1 MPVHIHTMRG
11 WSARM
16 LALVPIPFLLGWSL
30 TSGTNDAKLAQVS
43 GRVTFADRPCAGAI
57 YFLPEDR
64 SGTMAMGPLKPDGSF
79 QLYVNG
85 LEGQRGAL
93 PGRYR
98 AVVYSRVLDGTGSSV
113 VRRFGD
119 PSTTGLPVH
128 VKPDWSYFRIDL
140 R

>member
-1 MPVHIHTMRG
+1 
-11 WSARM
+11 M
-16 LALVPIPFLLGWSL
+16 LASVPIPFLLGWPL
-30 TSGTNDAKLAQVS
+30 VSGSNDAKLAQVS
-43 GRVTFADRPCAGAI
+43 GRVTFADRTCDGAI

-64 SGTMAMGPLKPDGSF
+64 SGMMAMGPLKPDGSF

-85 LEGQRGAL
+85 LKGQRGAL

-98 AVVYSRVLDGTGSSV
+98 AVVYSRVLDGTVSRV
-113 VRRFGD
+113 VRGFGD

-128 VKPDWSYFRIDL
+128 GNPGWSYFRIDL